1 MNSFPRRV
9 ILKTIALVTLLW
21 QFCLFTD
28 CDIRSAFRSYQLI
41 SYPNQNPRVPQ
52 VKGGTNDSFGV
63 AISASLLEEKERS
76 QDRLEANDRSIDVN
90 LQIVLEAQDHNDSS
104 LLLCQGPLEDRYGHL
119 RSFESKKP
127 RFFFA
132 LDLYQAAGI
141 LPQLTSS
148 ILEAV
153 RFLGPEY
160 CYLSIVEGNSMDGTS
175 DLLQALHKET
185 KPLGLSYSLVRSGL
199 DPTNETQDRI
209 EILAQLRNLALA
221 PLLEKPA
228 DFDSSETTIIF
239 INDISPCVNDILEL
253 IHQRRVQGADMACP
267 MDYSDDG
274 LFYDIWVARSM
285 TGDIFFDIPPSGLWK
300 YAKNLLWD
308 DPDRKRRLEAH
319 KPFQAFACWN
329 GMVAMSAKA
338 FIEKGIRFRRNREGE
353 CYMGEPTLLAK
364 DFWKEGF
371 GKILVVPSVWVAY
384 SHGASMKVKMEK
396 GYAEE
401 NVGEREMEIG
411 LQEMIEWDDKPPSL
425 IKCPIP
431 SYSEPQWVPPYEGFV
446 DALGVKEGK
455 VSSDLDEFVEKVA
468 DSKQS
473 ISG

>member
-9 ILKTIALVTLLW
+9 ILKTIALITLLW
-21 QFCLFTD
+21 QFCIFTD
-28 CDIRSAFRSYQLI
+28 CDIRSAFSLYQLI
-41 SYPNQNPRVPQ
+41 SYPNQNLTKVPQ
-52 VKGGTNDSFGV
+52 VEGGTNDSFGA
-63 AISASLLEEKERS
+63 AISAALLEEKERS
-76 QDRLEANDRSIDVN
+76 QDSYEANNRFIDVN
-90 LQIVLEAQDHNDSS
+90 LQTVLEPQDHNGSS
-104 LLLCQGPLEDRYGHL
+104 PLLCQRPLKDRYGHL

-153 RFLGPEY
+153 KFLGPEY
-160 CYLSIVEGNSMDGTS
+160 CYLSIVEGNSTDGTS
-175 DLLQALHKET
+175 DFLQALYKET
-185 KPLGLSYSLVRSGL
+185 KPLGLSYSLVRSDL
-199 DPTNETQDRI
+199 DPKNETQDRI
-209 EILAQLRNLALA
+209 ELLAQLRNLALA
-221 PLLEKPA
+221 PLLENPA
-228 DFDSSETTIIF
+228 DFDSTETTIIF

-253 IHQRRVQGADMACP
+253 IHQRRVQGADLACL
-267 MDYSDDG
+267 MDYSDDS

-329 GMVAMSAKA
+329 GMVTMSAKA

-384 SHGASMKVKMEK
+384 SYGASVKVKMEK
-396 GYAEE
+396 GYVEE
-401 NVGEREMEIG
+401 NVEERKMEDG
-411 LQEMIEWDDKPPSL
+411 LQEKIEWDEKSPSL

-446 DALGVKEGK
+446 DNLGVKE
-455 VSSDLDEFVEKVA
+455 EN
-468 DSKQS
+468 
-473 ISG
+473 INI